1 MRLRPAVAGCALAL
15 SLAGGCAARTAPPPP
30 PSAVEDA
37 QRIARIVRLMELNR
51 RLIALE
57 VERAGLSQRYGVN
70 HPQMVSLANQ
80 IAVIDTALGRDFHP
94 EEQAALAQY
103 GDRVMELR
111 LRIQELFARGR
122 GENHPDVVSAQ
133 RQLAAVE
140 AMAVEHQKGED
151 EKTLLERIAREPAAV
166 EPRIE
171 LALLYLHSGRRDA
184 AERALELAL
193 KTLRKR
199 R

>member
-1 MRLRPAVAGCALAL
+1 MRSRVVLVSAVLAL
-15 SLAGGCAARTAPPPP
+15 TLVGACATRTAPPPP
-30 PSAVEDA
+30 TAAEEA

-51 RLIALE
+51 RLIEFE

-70 HPQMVSLANQ
+70 HPRMVSLASQ
-80 IAVIDTALGRDFHP
+80 IEVIDAALTREFAP

-103 GDRVMELR
+103 GDRAMELR

-122 GENHPDVVSAQ
+122 GENHPDIVSA
-133 RQLAAVE
+133 RKQLAAVE
-140 AMAVEHQKGED
+140 AMAEEHERGED
-151 EKTLLERIAREPAAV
+151 EKALLARVAADPAAV

-171 LALLYLHSGRRDA
+171 LALLYLSSDRHGE
-184 AERALELAL
+184 AERALEAAL
-193 KTLRKR
+193 KALRKR